1 MNNYFINDF
10 FADSTL
16 MYSYLDELHLYTG
29 TERSG
34 QKFFNRTKG
43 KENKPESTKF
53 GWTWR
58 KRLTDT
64 TERTW
69 DPEVGLYRTKIMD
82 DHPYLLDIF
91 KEYSNNHFPH
101 FKWTQVQINRM
112 PNGSSI
118 RQHLDKKN
126 VGESVL
132 VAFGDYKGGRTFIK
146 NDKDN
151 NFIVTDC
158 REEIAIFNG
167 AERPHGVSSITS
179 GKRYSLVFYKD
190 NLKAMKKY

>member
-126 VGESVL
+126 VGDSYL
-132 VAFGDYKGGRTFIK
+132 IAFGSYKGGDTYVENK
-146 NDKDN
+146 KDR
-151 NFIVTDC
+151 NFTLYDC
-158 REEIAIFNG
+158 RVCPLVFNG
-167 AERPHGVSSITS
+167 SERKHGVTTVQLED
-179 GKRYSLVFYKD
+179 RYSLVFYK
-190 NLKAMKKY
+190 NF